1 MEITSA
7 WPIRKRSFERRWP
20 MTTTE
25 AVLQDMLIPL
35 DERVLTSLNAYP
47 YFLTRWSF
55 SFMFRYRM
63 ARKTINKPFHWTF
76 LPRVHSSTQR
86 SRCERAV
93 TSEVARPNRHRNWPV
108 ETQARAIISA
118 YQPRPLTS
126 RPINRLLLLSFKSS
140 DAPLTKNICSSYP
153 ACSLSPL
160 KLILLLLLL
169 LLSRTSSARIR

>member
-1 MEITSA
+1 MSGYSHRWTRIHISWHGDRSRSYFAIAWRGRPSTS
-7 WPIRKRSFERRWP
+7 R
-20 MTTTE
+20 
-25 AVLQDMLIPL
+25 
-35 DERVLTSLNAYP
+35 
-47 YFLTRWSF
+47 
-55 SFMFRYRM
+55 
-63 ARKTINKPFHWTF
+63 HWTF
-76 LPRVHSSTQR
+76 FPRVHSSTQR

-93 TSEVARPNRHRNWPV
+93 TSKVARPNRHRNWPV

-126 RPINRLLLLSFKSS
+126 RPINRLLLLSSKSS

-169 LLSRTSSARIR
+169 LLSRTSSARIH